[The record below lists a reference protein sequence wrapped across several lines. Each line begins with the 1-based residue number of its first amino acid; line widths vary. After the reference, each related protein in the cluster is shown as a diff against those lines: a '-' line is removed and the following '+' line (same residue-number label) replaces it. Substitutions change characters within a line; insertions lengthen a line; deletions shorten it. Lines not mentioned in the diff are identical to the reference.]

1 MLIVLDKPSP
11 DGELAVNTDAYD
23 KFIIRVLDDGKFQLC
38 CQKSFDAYFSNKSAI
53 LFRIETFDTSEKC
66 IDLFREIVKAKK
78 AGETVYDLSEYLKK
92 QEPVSDALLTED
104 MPSA

>member
-11 DGELAVNTDAYD
+11 EGELAVNTGTYD
-23 KFIIRVLDDGKFQLC
+23 KFIIRVLDDGKVQLC

-78 AGETVYDLSEYLKK
+78 AGETVFDLAEHLEKH
-92 QEPVSDALLTED
+92 EPVSDALKQE